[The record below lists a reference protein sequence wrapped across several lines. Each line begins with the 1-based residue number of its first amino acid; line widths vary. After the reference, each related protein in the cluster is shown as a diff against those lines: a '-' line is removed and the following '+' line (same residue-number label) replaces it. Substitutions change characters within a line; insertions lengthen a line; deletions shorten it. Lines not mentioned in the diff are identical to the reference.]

1 MADEPSKGGLG
12 VPTPK
17 DFFIGIADFFGSFVP
32 GAVLVGVLH
41 AILIHQPCPAGVVC
55 AEKVEFL
62 GYGPGWTLAAFLTLS
77 YVAGHLVSVLGS
89 VLDSSYDAV
98 RQLRWPT
105 SQDEAF
111 RSASKRRD
119 TELGDDKGAMN
130 TFQWAK
136 CVLAEESQ
144 AGTDEIARYESVSKL
159 FRSLVVVGVGA
170 AIAGASKANVG
181 IALAGVLAATLSFFP
196 YVDRRYKST
205 ETAYRFV
212 VSLRAAQDRSTTE
225 GAKQTSSTTKAEV

>member
-1 MADEPSKGGLG
+1 MAGDPGQSRELN
-12 VPTPK
+12 VPNPK

-41 AILIHQPCPAGVVC
+41 AILVGGPGEGADLN
-55 AEKVEFL
+55 FY
-62 GYGPGWTLAAFLTLS
+62 GYGPGWTLAAFLTFS

-89 VLDSSYDAV
+89 TLDSSYDAV

-105 SQDEAF
+105 AQDEAF
-111 RSASKRRD
+111 RSATKIRER
-119 TELGDDKGAMN
+119 ELGDHSSAMN
-130 TFQWAK
+130 TFQWSK

-144 AGTDEIARYESVSKL
+144 AATDEIARYESASKL
-159 FRSLVVVGVGA
+159 FRSLVVVGVFA
-170 AIAGASKANVG
+170 SIAGAARGQAG
-181 IALAGVLAATLSFFP
+181 IALSGVAASALSYLP

-212 VSLRAAQDRSTTE
+212 VALRSAVGSKVQ
-225 GAKQTSSTTKAEV
+225 